1 MNLTDPWMI
10 WVGVGVICM
19 IIEIF
24 TPGFL
29 FLSFGLGAII
39 TGLITLTH
47 IPLWAQLVVFI
58 VISII
63 LFLNLRKLSV
73 KLTKETIPT
82 NVDALMGKKG
92 FVTEQIPE
100 NGKGSVKIGGE
111 TWSAISHNETMI
123 EVNQKI
129 VVKNIDG
136 NKLIV
141 KIFEEE
147 A

>member
-1 MNLTDPWMI
+1 MNFTDPWMI
-10 WVGVGVICM
+10 WIAIGVICM

-100 NGKGSVKIGGE
+100 AGKGYVKIGGE
-111 TWSAISHNETMI
+111 TWSAISQDETMI

>member
-1 MNLTDPWMI
+1 MIVTDPWMI
-10 WVGVGVICM
+10 WIAIGVICM

-29 FLSFGLGAII
+29 FLSFGLGAIL

-47 IPLWAQLVVFI
+47 IPFVAQLAIYI
-58 VISII
+58 VITFI
-63 LFLNLRKLSV
+63 LFLNLRKLSK
-73 KLTKETIPT
+73 KLTKDTIPT
-82 NVDALMGKKG
+82 NVDALMGKNG
-92 FVTEQIPE
+92 FVTEQIPA
-100 NGKGSVKIGGE
+100 NGKGYVKIGGE
-111 TWSAISHNETMI
+111 AWSAISQDESLI

-136 NKLIV
+136 NKLVV
-141 KIFEEE
+141 KIYEEE

>member
-1 MNLTDPWMI
+1 MLEPWMI
-10 WVGVGVICM
+10 WIAIGVICM

-47 IPLWAQLVVFI
+47 IHLWAQLVIFI

-63 LFLNLRKLSV
+63 LFLNLRKLSL

-100 NGKGSVKIGGE
+100 GGKGYVKIGGE
-111 TWSAISHNETMI
+111 IWSAISQDETMI

-129 VVKNIDG
+129 LVKNIDG

-147 A
+147 V

>member
-1 MNLTDPWMI
+1 MLTDPWMI
-10 WVGVGVICM
+10 WIAIGVICM

-39 TGLITLTH
+39 TGLVTLTH
-47 IPLWAQLVVFI
+47 LPFWAQLIIYI
-58 VISII
+58 VITFI
-63 LFLNLRKLSV
+63 LFLNLRKLSS

-100 NGKGSVKIGGE
+100 AGKGYVKIGGE
-111 TWSAISHNETMI
+111 TWSAISHDEAMI
-123 EVNQKI
+123 EVNRKI

-136 NKLIV
+136 NKLVV
-141 KIFEEE
+141 KIYEEE
-147 A
+147 K

>member
-1 MNLTDPWMI
+1 MNFTDPWMI
-10 WVGVGVICM
+10 WITIGVICM

-100 NGKGSVKIGGE
+100 AGKGYVKIGGE
-111 TWSAISHNETMI
+111 TWSAISQDETMI

>member
-1 MNLTDPWMI
+1 MNFTDPWMI
-10 WVGVGVICM
+10 WIAIGVICM

-100 NGKGSVKIGGE
+100 GGKGYVKIGGE
-111 TWSAISHNETMI
+111 IWSAISQDETMI

-129 VVKNIDG
+129 LVKNIDG

-147 A
+147 V

>member
-1 MNLTDPWMI
+1 MILTDPWMI
-10 WVGVGVICM
+10 WIAIGVICM

-39 TGLITLTH
+39 TGLVTLTH
-47 IPLWAQLVVFI
+47 LPFWAQLIIYI
-58 VISII
+58 VITFI
-63 LFLNLRKLSV
+63 LFLNLRKLSS

-100 NGKGSVKIGGE
+100 AGKGYVKIGGE
-111 TWSAISHNETMI
+111 TWSAISHDEAMI
-123 EVNQKI
+123 EVNRKI

-136 NKLIV
+136 NKLVV
-141 KIFEEE
+141 KIYEEE
-147 A
+147 K

>member
-1 MNLTDPWMI
+1 MNFDPWMI
-10 WVGVGVICM
+10 WIAIGVICM

-29 FLSFGLGAII
+29 FLSFGLGAIL

-47 IPLWAQLVVFI
+47 IKFWAQLVIYI
-58 VISII
+58 VITFI
-63 LFLNLRKLSV
+63 LFLNLRKLS
-73 KLTKETIPT
+73 KRLTKETIPT

-92 FVTEQIPE
+92 FVIEQIPI
-100 NGKGSVKIGGE
+100 NGKGYVKIGGE
-111 TWSAISHNETMI
+111 EWSAISQDETMI

-129 VVKNIDG
+129 LVKNIDG

-141 KIFEEE
+141 KIYEEE
-147 A
+147 V

>member
-10 WVGVGVICM
+10 WIAIGVICM

-58 VISII
+58 IISII
-63 LFLNLRKLSV
+63 LFLNLRKLSAR
-73 KLTKETIPT
+73 LTKETIPT

-100 NGKGSVKIGGE
+100 GGKGYVKIGGE
-111 TWSAISHNETMI
+111 TWSAISQDENMI
-123 EVNQKI
+123 EVNRKI

-136 NKLIV
+136 NKLVV